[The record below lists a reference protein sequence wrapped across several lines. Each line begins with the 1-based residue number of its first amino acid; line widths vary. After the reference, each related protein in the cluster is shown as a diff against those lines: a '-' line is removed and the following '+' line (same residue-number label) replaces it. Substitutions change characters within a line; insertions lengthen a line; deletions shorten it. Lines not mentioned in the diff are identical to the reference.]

1 MSDNIEN
8 NSLIFV
14 DKPQLHFEF
23 EIQLQT
29 GTGDGKKKV

>member
-1 MSDNIEN
+1 MSDNIEI

-23 EIQLQT
+23 KIQLQR
-29 GTGDGKKKV
+29 GLGQGGR